1 MALIKF
7 YRGELEH
14 YKPDGVYQDAVYFAY
29 DNKYIYVNGVRYGF
43 NAEVEHLINNVTYD
57 ETTQEITLHY
67 TDHTT
72 STCKLA
78 EIIDNLESTDPYA
91 ALSANQGKVLDE
103 KIDSTKEEID
113 NKIDET
119 KAELEQDIADAKK
132 ELNTRITQVETNLTQ
147 KIDDAKQELTEDI
160 QEAKTEL
167 NNKIDTTKQDLQEQ
181 IEETESTLN
190 QTITTVKNEL
200 TQNIT
205 ETKEELTQTINTTKE
220 ELQSQ
225 IEETATEASEALT
238 QAKEEINNRIDSEV
252 EDLNNRIE
260 NLGDVYNVKGSVKD
274 KTALLAV
281 SAVIPGDVYN
291 VVAEVTIND
300 NKYPAGTN
308 FVYIGAADNQAS
320 VETNWDSLGGV
331 VDLSEIDA
339 MLDKLYKE
347 VFPLNISVSGGGLY
361 EKRTTQT
368 VTVRWTVKEGS
379 DVVVPDTVTVNDE
392 PVTNTDTSKV
402 FESVTTNTTYTV
414 KAVKTGQTV
423 QGNTSVTFVNPSYFG
438 VVAADYSPAEDTI
451 KALTKSVKSGRG
463 YTGTATLNNQKTC
476 YAYPKSMGAL
486 TSVKDANNF
495 EYIGSYTRTELT
507 VWDETYYVYVLTNPT
522 TITNFKQIYS

>member
-113 NKIDET
+113 NKIDAT
-119 KAELEQDIADAKK
+119 KAELEQDIADAKE
-132 ELNTRITQVETNLTQ
+132 ELNTRITQVETELTQ
-147 KIDDAKQELTEDI
+147 KIDDAKQELTQDI

-167 NNKIDTTKQDLQEQ
+167 DNKIDTTKQELQEQ

-200 TQNIT
+200 TQDIT
-205 ETKEELTQTINTTKE
+205 EAKEELTQTINTTKE

-238 QAKEEINNRIDSEV
+238 QAKEEINSRIDSEV
-252 EDLNNRIE
+252 ENLNNRIE
-260 NLGDVYNVKGSVKD
+260 NLGDVYNVKGSVND

-291 VVAEVTIND
+291 VVAEVTING

-308 FVYIGAADNQAS
+308 FVYIGTADNQAA

-331 VDLSEIDA
+331 VDLSAIDA
-339 MLDKLYKE
+339 TLDKLYKE
-347 VFPLNISVSGGGLY
+347 VFPLNISVSGGDLY
-361 EKRTTQT
+361 EKRTTQI

-423 QGNTSVTFVNPSYFG
+423 QGSTSVTFVNPSYFG

-463 YTGTATLNNQKTC
+463 YTGTANLNNQKTC

-507 VWDETYYVYVLTNPT
+507 VWDETYYIYVLTNPT

>member
-43 NAEVEHLINNVTYD
+43 NEEVEHLINDVTYD

-78 EIIDNLESTDPYA
+78 EIVDNLESSDPYA
-91 ALSANQGKVLDE
+91 ALSANQGRVLDE
-103 KIDSTKEEID
+103 KIDSTKEELND
-113 NKIDET
+113 KIDAT
-119 KAELEQDIADAKK
+119 KSELEQDIADAKE
-132 ELNTRITQVETNLTQ
+132 ELNNRITQVETDLNQ
-147 KIDDAKQELTEDI
+147 KIDDTKQELTEDLE
-160 QEAKTEL
+160 EAKTEL
-167 NNKIDTTKQDLQEQ
+167 NNKIDTTKQELTNK
-181 IEETESTLN
+181 IEETENTLN
-190 QTITTVKNEL
+190 QTITNVKNEL
-200 TQNIT
+200 TQDIT
-205 ETKEELTQTINTTKE
+205 EAKEELTNTINTTKE
-220 ELQSQ
+220 DLENQ
-225 IEETATEASEALT
+225 IEQASTEASEALT
-238 QAKEEINNRIDSEV
+238 QAKNELNNRIDDEV

-274 KTALLAV
+274 KTALLAIV
-281 SAVIPGDVYN
+281 TVIPGDVYN
-291 VVAEVTIND
+291 VVAEVEINGD
-300 NKYPAGTN
+300 KYPAGTN
-308 FVYIGAADNQAS
+308 FVYIGTTDNQAS

-347 VFPLNISVSGGGLY
+347 VFPLNISVSGGGLF
-361 EKRTTQT
+361 EKRTNQT
-368 VTVRWTVKEGS
+368 ITVRWTVKEGS
-379 DVVVPDTVTVNDE
+379 NVITPDTVTVNDE
-392 PVTNTDTSKV
+392 SVANASTSKV
-402 FESVTTNTTYTV
+402 FENVTTNTTYTV

-423 QGNTSVTFVNPSYFG
+423 QGSTSVTFVNPSYFG
-438 VVAADYSPAEDTI
+438 VVAADYTPTEDTI
-451 KALTKSVKSGRG
+451 KALTKSVKSGRE

-486 TSVKDANNF
+486 TAIKDANNF
-495 EYIGSYTRTELT
+495 DYINSYTRTELT
-507 VWDETYYVYVLTNPT
+507 VWDETYYVYVLTDPT

>member
-14 YKPDGVYQDAVYFAY
+14 YKPDGVYQDAIYFAY

-43 NAEVEHLINNVTYD
+43 NEEVEHLINNITYD

-72 STCKLA
+72 SACKLA

-91 ALSANQGKVLDE
+91 ALSANQGRVLDE

-119 KAELEQDIADAKK
+119 KAELKQDIADAKE
-132 ELNTRITQVETNLTQ
+132 ELNTRITQVETDLTQ
-147 KIDDAKQELTEDI
+147 KINDAKQELTEDI

-167 NNKIDTTKQDLQEQ
+167 DNKIDTTKQELQGQ

-200 TQNIT
+200 TQDIT
-205 ETKEELTQTINTTKE
+205 EAKEELTQTINTTKE

-238 QAKEEINNRIDSEV
+238 QAKEEINSRIDSEV
-252 EDLNNRIE
+252 ENLNNRIE
-260 NLGDVYNVKGSVKD
+260 NLGDVYNVKGSVKN

-291 VVAEVTIND
+291 VVAEVTING

-308 FVYIGAADNQAS
+308 FVYIGTADNQAS

-331 VDLSEIDA
+331 VDLSGIDA

-361 EKRTTQT
+361 EKRTTQI

-379 DVVVPDTVTVNDE
+379 DVVVPETVTVNDE

-423 QGNTSVTFVNPSYFG
+423 QGSTSVTFVNPSYFG
-438 VVAADYSPAEDTI
+438 IVAADYTPAEDTI

-507 VWDETYYVYVLTNPT
+507 VWDETYYIYVLTNPT

>member
-113 NKIDET
+113 NKIDAT
-119 KAELEQDIADAKK
+119 KAELEQDIADAKE
-132 ELNTRITQVETNLTQ
+132 ELNTRITQVETELTQ
-147 KIDDAKQELTEDI
+147 KIDDAKQELTQDI

-167 NNKIDTTKQDLQEQ
+167 DNKIDTTKQELQEQ

-200 TQNIT
+200 TQDIT
-205 ETKEELTQTINTTKE
+205 EAKEELTQTINTTKE
-220 ELQSQ
+220 E
-225 IEETATEASEALT
+225 
-238 QAKEEINNRIDSEV
+238 INDRIDSEV

-260 NLGDVYNVKGSVKD
+260 NLGDVYNVKGSVND

-291 VVAEVTIND
+291 VVAEVTING

-308 FVYIGAADNQAS
+308 FVYIGTADNQAA

-331 VDLSEIDA
+331 VDLSAIDA
-339 MLDKLYKE
+339 TLDKLYKE

-361 EKRTTQT
+361 EKRTTQI

-423 QGNTSVTFVNPSYFG
+423 QGSTSVTFVNPSYFG

-463 YTGTATLNNQKTC
+463 YTGTANLNNQKTC

-507 VWDETYYVYVLTNPT
+507 VWDETYYIYVLTNPT

>member
-14 YKPDGVYQDAVYFAY
+14 YKPDGVYQDAIYFAY

-43 NAEVEHLINNVTYD
+43 NEEVEHLINNITYD

-72 STCKLA
+72 SACKLA

-91 ALSANQGKVLDE
+91 ALSANQGRVLDE

-119 KAELEQDIADAKK
+119 KAELKQDIADAKE
-132 ELNTRITQVETNLTQ
+132 ELNTRITQVETDLTQ
-147 KIDDAKQELTEDI
+147 KINDAKQELTEDI

-167 NNKIDTTKQDLQEQ
+167 DNKIDTTKQELQGQ

-200 TQNIT
+200 TQDIT
-205 ETKEELTQTINTTKE
+205 EAKEELTQTINTTKE

-238 QAKEEINNRIDSEV
+238 QAKEEINDRIDSEV

-260 NLGDVYNVKGSVKD
+260 NLGDVYNVKGSVKN

-291 VVAEVTIND
+291 VVAEVTING

-308 FVYIGAADNQAS
+308 FVYIGTADNQAS

-331 VDLSEIDA
+331 VDLSGIDA

-361 EKRTTQT
+361 EKRTTQI

-379 DVVVPDTVTVNDE
+379 DVVVPETVTVNDE

-423 QGNTSVTFVNPSYFG
+423 QGSTSVTFVNPSYFG
-438 VVAADYSPAEDTI
+438 IVAADYTPAEDTI

-507 VWDETYYVYVLTNPT
+507 VWDETYYIYVLTNPT